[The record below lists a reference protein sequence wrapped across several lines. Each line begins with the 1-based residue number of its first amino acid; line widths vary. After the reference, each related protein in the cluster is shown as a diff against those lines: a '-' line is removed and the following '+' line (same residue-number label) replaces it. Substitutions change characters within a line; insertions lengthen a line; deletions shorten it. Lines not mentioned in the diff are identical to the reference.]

1 MSIQQWKAKVRKERE
16 KEEKLKKREEKATG
30 EAKGENV
37 CLNCVH
43 AYLMQSSHNNPIVS
57 ECKLTK
63 DRQVAS
69 MFVCTNGFEALSGRT
84 PEIHEMITANLF

>member
-43 AYLMQSSHNNPIVS
+43 AYLMQSSANNPIVS

-63 DRQVAS
+63 DREVAS
-69 MFVCTNGFEALSGRT
+69 MFVCTNGFESLSERT